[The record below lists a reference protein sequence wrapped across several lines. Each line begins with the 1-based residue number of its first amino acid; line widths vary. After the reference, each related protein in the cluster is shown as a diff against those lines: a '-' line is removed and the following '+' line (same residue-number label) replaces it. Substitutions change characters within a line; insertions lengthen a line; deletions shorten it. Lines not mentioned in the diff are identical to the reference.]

1 MLGFDKPK
9 VMQNIEIKTITT
21 ILTKKLSLIA
31 QVQCS
36 MSKIKMA
43 ATPAPSIVERMNQ
56 FSLRSTNS
64 RVFPIF
70 DGKKCIRLKKS
81 TDNTTRSTY
90 LLTKSTNVTE
100 DFLPLKP
107 FRCSRIILKNI
118 WLDSVLVSPPK
129 LSETDPETDLNC
141 SRTCRAFSQFLITSP
156 ALAHSISA
164 AGLTLKDQLISKDIF
179 FHGFISS
186 KLKLKLL
193 RKGHKYVVF
202 FLLGQAIGPLW
213 NFCAP
218 ISIIV
223 ELQDWY
229 LPVIPYPPKNYWQ
242 QFYNI
247 LQ

>member
-1 MLGFDKPK
+1 
-9 VMQNIEIKTITT
+9 
-21 ILTKKLSLIA
+21 
-31 QVQCS
+31 
-36 MSKIKMA
+36 MA

-141 SRTCRAFSQFLITSP
+141 SKTCRAFSQFLITSA

-164 AGLTLKDQLISKDIF
+164 AGLTLKDQLISKDIV

-229 LPVIPYPPKNYWQ
+229 LPFIPYPPKNYWQ